1 MLPPEKRGESA
12 SLVDMDH
19 LTDSLLQD
27 NHAHGMQFDKD
38 RVPAFAMCEI
48 AFLVSLT
55 SVSSDVSQLAAQGLR
70 LIAQAERQ
78 PGAPVN
84 HGLTEEERSKRNPI
98 YEQLG
103 DPSVIIVG
111 ACHSLSI
118 GSRCNF
124 CCRTRQR
131 AETCQKALAFG
142 REFVAH

>member
-1 MLPPEKRGESA
+1 MLPQEERGES
-12 SLVDMDH
+12 SSFVHIDRLMDV
-19 LTDSLLQD
+19 LMQD
-27 NHAHGMQFDKD
+27 NHAHGMQFDED

-111 ACHSLSI
+111 ARHLFSI
-118 GSRCNF
+118 RPQCNL
-124 CCRTRQR
+124 CCRTCQR
-131 AETCQKALAFG
+131 AEAC
-142 REFVAH
+142 